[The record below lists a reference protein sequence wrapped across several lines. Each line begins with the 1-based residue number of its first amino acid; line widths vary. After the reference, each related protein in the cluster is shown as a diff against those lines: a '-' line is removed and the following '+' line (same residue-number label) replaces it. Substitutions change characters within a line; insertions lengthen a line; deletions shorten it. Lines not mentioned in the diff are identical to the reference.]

1 MGEIHIDL
9 DKHNNNDKK
18 KKLIVIINGERRP
31 D

>member
-18 KKLIVIINGERRP
+18 KKLIVIINGERQP